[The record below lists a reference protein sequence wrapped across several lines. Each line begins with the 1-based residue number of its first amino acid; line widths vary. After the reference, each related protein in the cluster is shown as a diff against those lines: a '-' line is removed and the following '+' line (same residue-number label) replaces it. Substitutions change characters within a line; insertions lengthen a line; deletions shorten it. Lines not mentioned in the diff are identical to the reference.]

1 MTKRRFAI
9 PTRKTVP
16 RHEYAPRPLRRFRA
30 DPAALGALSFLSLVA
45 AAVLLAPA
53 LTSYD
58 PLAMN
63 PGEQLL
69 PPGPS
74 HPAGTDLFGRD
85 VATRLL
91 YGGRLTLGIASFS
104 VLIASFLGTVMGL
117 LAGYYGRVTDRAI
130 SWLVDVML
138 SFPSVLLALAVVAA
152 LGPGVSNVVVA
163 VAVAGIPTYTRLV
176 RGQVLSARRQ
186 PYVRAAVSVGCS
198 DGRILARHILPNTM
212 GSLIVLATLS
222 IGWAILSASALSFLG
237 LGVQPPAPEWGAM
250 LNEGRGYLRTAP
262 WMTAVPGL
270 AIALT
275 VLAVNILGDAL
286 RDMLDPQSRDRS
298 RS

>member
-1 MTKRRFAI
+1 MTKRRFPI

-16 RHEYAPRPLRRFRA
+16 RHEYAPRPLRRLRA
-30 DPAALGALSFLSLVA
+30 DTVALGALSFLSLVA
-45 AAVLLAPA
+45 VAVLLAPA
-53 LTSYD
+53 LTPYD

-91 YGGRLTLGIASFS
+91 YGGRLTLGIAALS
-104 VLIASFLGTVMGL
+104 VLISSLLGTAMGL
-117 LAGYYGRVTDRAI
+117 LAGYYGRATDRAI
-130 SWLVDVML
+130 GWLTDVLL
-138 SFPSVLLALAVVAA
+138 SFPSVLLALTIVAA
-152 LGPGVSNVVVA
+152 LGPGVANVVVA
-163 VAVAGIPTYTRLV
+163 VAIAGIPTYTRLV

-186 PYVRAAVSVGCS
+186 AYVRAAVSVGCT
-198 DGRILARHILPNTM
+198 DRRILARHILPNAM
-212 GSLIVLATLS
+212 GPIVVMATVS

-250 LNEGRGYLRTAP
+250 LNEGRGYLRAAP
-262 WMTAVPGL
+262 WMTAAPGL

-275 VLAVNILGDAL
+275 VLAVNLLGDAL

-298 RS
+298 RG